1 LRRSGVWCSA
11 QLWANCSELD
21 FCECAQKPKAHPP
34 GRASGYGEIHIPW
47 PTAHAHQR
55 RNQHDAVQAMQRGGS
70 RRVVFVIAKLLCARP
85 GHEVERFA
93 VAVDDEKVYRPFAV
107 LIGFL

>member
-1 LRRSGVWCSA
+1 
-11 QLWANCSELD
+11 
-21 FCECAQKPKAHPP
+21 
-34 GRASGYGEIHIPW
+34 
-47 PTAHAHQR
+47 
-55 RNQHDAVQAMQRGGS
+55 M
-70 RRVVFVIAKLLCARP
+70 VFVIAKLLCARP